1 MGEVQ
6 RFTNCTTGGP
16 VFVDVKDGKIVRLT
30 PLEFDDT
37 DAPSWII
44 EARGQKFTPPRK
56 ALVSPWTD
64 RPSLHRLLAQADPH
78 AAQARGLRPQGRP
91 QHPEPRH
98 LRLRAHQLG
107 RGLRHG
113 GRGDHPGQTRVRALR
128 HLHSAQLPPDVGQR
142 RLPVQLLPALPQRG
156 RHDLHR
162 AQPGQLGGLAVG
174 RRPHV
179 GQHPSP
185 GEPRGLRPARGRAQ
199 EHRDDRLL
207 VVRPRHHS
215 GRGLR
220 GLRVAAAAPLAQE
233 TWA

>member
-16 VFVDVKDGKIVRLT
+16 VFVDVKDDKIIRLT

-37 DAPSWII
+37 DAPSWTI

-56 ALVSPWTD
+56 ALVSPWTIA
-64 RPSLHRLLAQADPH
+64 HRSTVYSPKRILTPLKRVDFDPKGERNIQNRGTSGYEPISWDEAFDMVAEEIIRVKREYGPGAIYHPAQF
-78 AAQARGLRPQGRP
+78 
-91 QHPEPRH
+91 
-98 LRLRAHQLG
+98 
-107 RGLRHG
+107 
-113 GRGDHPGQTRVRALR
+113 
-128 HLHSAQLPPDVGQR
+128 PPDVGQR
-142 RLPVQLLPALPQRG
+142 RLPLQLLPALPQRG
-156 RHDLHR
+156 GHDLHR

-179 GQHPSP
+179 GQHPPP

-199 EHRDDRLL
+199 EHRDDRVL

-220 GLRVAAAAPLAQE
+220 GLRVAAAAPLAQGPR
-233 TWA
+233 A